1 MPPVRWLAMIIAINL
16 RVDWGVRTILED
28 YLYQKYECRMDLYLG
43 VKEQEVAQ
51 DCNWSWRF

>member
-51 DCNWSWRF
+51 D